1 MSKKA
6 PIKPTVMLLGED
18 DLRQALKDLQEEA
31 KKALQEAVQAGAQV
45 VMDEA
50 NRNAPGPHVISKV
63 SKRGK
68 EYAEVEIGPDKEHWY
83 YQFFE
88 TGATAHEIPKKKSA
102 GLLHFTGSG
111 GDEVF
116 TGGVDHPGMPAKPF
130 LRPAIDE
137 HGDEA
142 RERAGVVLREV
153 IEAVQR
159 DH

>member
-6 PIKPTVMLLGED
+6 KIKPTVVLLGED
-18 DLRQALKDLQEEA
+18 DLRQALKELQDAA
-31 KKALQEAVQAGAQV
+31 KKALQEAVKAGAQV

-63 SKRGK
+63 SKRRND
-68 EYAEVEIGPDKEHWY
+68 YAEVEIGPDKDHWY

-111 GDEVF
+111 GDDVF
-116 TGGVDHPGMPAKPF
+116 TGKANHPGMPAKPF

-142 RERAGVVLREV
+142 RERAGAVLREV
-153 IEAVQR
+153 IEAVKR
-159 DH
+159 GD